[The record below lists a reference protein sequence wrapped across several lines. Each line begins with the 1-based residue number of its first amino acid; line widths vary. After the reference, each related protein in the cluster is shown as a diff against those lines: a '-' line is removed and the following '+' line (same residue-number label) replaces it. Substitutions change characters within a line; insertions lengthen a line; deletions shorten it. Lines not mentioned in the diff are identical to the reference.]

1 MAIASTAAN
10 AAAKLGYKER
20 DMVFSPVESRW
31 NHDRL
36 ELSRRLGAI
45 LTAHAATEPL
55 VEYIRRREFRRRH
68 WGEQRYKGAFSLV
81 ALAGLALIVGG
92 YAAAAPGARL
102 FQPSRSAIVF
112 APYAI
117 TLSFVL
123 LAAAIFAATS
133 DGLKHPMLIAVAIWA
148 AMQLLANGDTKGTVL
163 FASILAYALVD
174 FVSAVQRHATKLFA
188 PSARHDAMA
197 VAARIVAALAVMAL
211 HRVLFGAAVVPWGF

>member
-45 LTAHAATEPL
+45 LTADAATEPL

-68 WGEQRYKGAFSLV
+68 WASSATRGVSRV
-81 ALAGLALIVGG
+81 ALAGLARIVGG
-92 YAAAAPGARL
+92 YAAAAAGARL
-102 FQPSRSAIVF
+102 FQPSRSAIVL

-123 LAAAIFAATS
+123 LAGQIFAATS
-133 DGLKHPMLIAVAIWA
+133 G
-148 AMQLLANGDTKGTVL
+148 GCS
-163 FASILAYALVD
+163 SI
-174 FVSAVQRHATKLFA
+174 RC
-188 PSARHDAMA
+188 
-197 VAARIVAALAVMAL
+197 
-211 HRVLFGAAVVPWGF
+211 

>member
-45 LTAHAATEPL
+45 LTADAATEPL

-81 ALAGLALIVGG
+81 ALAGLARIVGG
-92 YAAAAPGARL
+92 YAAAAAGRACSSRHGPRSCSRRMRSRCHSCSSRGKSSRPHPAGA
-102 FQPSRSAIVF
+102 QA
-112 APYAI
+112 
-117 TLSFVL
+117 
-123 LAAAIFAATS
+123 S
-133 DGLKHPMLIAVAIWA
+133 DA
-148 AMQLLANGDTKGTVL
+148 D
-163 FASILAYALVD
+163 
-174 FVSAVQRHATKLFA
+174 RH
-188 PSARHDAMA
+188 RD
-197 VAARIVAALAVMAL
+197 
-211 HRVLFGAAVVPWGF
+211 

>member
-68 WGEQRYKGAFSLV
+68 WASSATRGRF
-81 ALAGLALIVGG
+81 
-92 YAAAAPGARL
+92 PWWRWRDWRL
-102 FQPSRSAIVF
+102 SS
-112 APYAI
+112 
-117 TLSFVL
+117 
-123 LAAAIFAATS
+123 AATR
-133 DGLKHPMLIAVAIWA
+133 
-148 AMQLLANGDTKGTVL
+148 
-163 FASILAYALVD
+163 
-174 FVSAVQRHATKLFA
+174 QRQRGRAC
-188 PSARHDAMA
+188 SSRHGP
-197 VAARIVAALAVMAL
+197 RSCS
-211 HRVLFGAAVVPWGF
+211 RR